1 MKKTFTLIELLV
13 VIAIIAILASM
24 LLPAL
29 NRARAAAQATSC
41 LNNQK
46 QLYIIWIGY
55 SDEYKDYLMPSTG
68 FANQYNGEPANHQE
82 FFVWYRT
89 GFKDLSWVESCR
101 KQSVLFRCPAD
112 RSEYRTHATFYKPG
126 DPLHSANYAPLYAS
140 IGYFGRLS
148 QVATGVWQDTS
159 PHYANKLRV
168 LTKQNTDKQ
177 LIYAD
182 CAKAVVNTSGST
194 IGLFFN
200 EKQISS
206 GIYRA
211 HSGGFNGVYA
221 DGSARMQNFV
231 WVRKS
236 VTVLNFS
243 HGDPSDVKI
252 WRR

>member
-29 NRARAAAQATSC
+29 NRARAAAHATSC
-41 LNNQK
+41 LNNQR

-55 SDEYKDYLMPSTG
+55 SDEYKDYLMPSSDYG
-68 FANQYNGEPANHQE
+68 YGGEPSRHQE

-101 KQSVLFRCPAD
+101 KQSVLFRCAAD

-126 DPLHSANYAPLYAS
+126 DPLHSGNNAPLYAS
-140 IGYFGRLS
+140 IGYYGRLS
-148 QVATGVWQDTS
+148 QAWRDTS

-182 CAKAVVNTSGST
+182 CAKAVVNKSGSQ
-194 IGLFFN
+194 IGLFYN
-200 EKQISS
+200 PDEISS
-206 GIYRA
+206 GIFRA

-221 DGSARMQNFV
+221 DGSARVQNFV

-236 VTVLNFS
+236 VTILNFS